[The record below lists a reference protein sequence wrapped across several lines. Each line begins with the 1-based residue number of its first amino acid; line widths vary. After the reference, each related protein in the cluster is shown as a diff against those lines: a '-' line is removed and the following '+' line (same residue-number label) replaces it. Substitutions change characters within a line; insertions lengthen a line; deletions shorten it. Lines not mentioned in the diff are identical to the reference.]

1 MSLEHSVWLE
11 HFWFTLETIAIKY
24 PTHPTNAD
32 IKKYYHFI
40 VNIPLFFPM
49 DPLGKNFIKI
59 LDKYPVNPY
68 LSTRLSFMKWVHFIK
83 THIYKILN
91 KDYVSFDEH
100 IDKYYEHYKPKD
112 EKIIEN
118 LHLKKRIIEIAFIIG
133 FIGLCY
139 YSYKK

>member
-32 IKKYYHFI
+32 IKKYYNLI

-49 DPLGKNFIKI
+49 DPLGKKFIKI
-59 LDKYPVNPY
+59 LDNYPVNPY

-83 THIYKILN
+83 THIYKNLD

>member
-32 IKKYYHFI
+32 IKKYYNLI

-59 LDKYPVNPY
+59 LDNYPVNPY

-83 THIYKILN
+83 THIYKKLD

-100 IDKYYEHYKPKD
+100 IDKYYEHYKPKVVKD
-112 EKIIEN
+112 AEQRRRREKYIF
-118 LHLKKRIIEIAFIIG
+118 LGFIIT
-133 FIGLCY
+133 IILLSTY
-139 YSYKK
+139 LYNK

>member
-1 MSLEHSVWLE
+1 MSLKHSVWLE

-83 THIYKILN
+83 THIFKILN